1 MYTPASGFYPYLIDQ
16 SLRFNDDDGP
26 NLTQTYGGSGT
37 STALGTFSWWM
48 KLGNV
53 PSKSQENIYFESTG
67 AGGIQLRSGKLATN
81 GFDSSNTQVIV
92 QTDALLRDSS
102 SWYHC
107 VVSVDGTA
115 GTIKFYIN
123 GVEQAQTVSVGSLVA
138 GRSWDMLGYDSRTS
152 FTISNSNSANSFDG
166 YLAEF
171 HYIDG
176 TALDATSFGETIN
189 GIWVPKQYSG
199 SYGTNGF
206 YLSFAD
212 SAAIGDDLSGN
223 TNDWTANNLAA
234 SDVVLDSPTNVFPT
248 INLLDPT
255 ITTSAISE
263 ANLKITEVGNNLG
276 GKASFAV
283 PATGKWYWECYC
295 FADLAQEMWNGITGI
310 TTNSS
315 GDGRGGSSNSNTYGA
330 SWSNYSGSN
339 YYIRKFIAG
348 VESAESGSFGTTK
361 HTVLGIAIDRDANE
375 AKFYKDNALQFTTSI
390 SATQEYFPAGG
401 MGGGTNATTI
411 QVWNFGQDSTFAG
424 NKTAGGNAD
433 GNGVGDFFYAPPSG
447 FLALCSANLDEP
459 AIGPNSTT
467 TSDQNFNTLLYTGDG
482 TTSRSITGVGF
493 APDFVWGKCRSNA
506 EDHILSDTVRGANK
520 KLESN
525 NTGVEDTS
533 TAATLSGFES
543 DGFTGPSSAPG
554 NINVSGRTYVA
565 WNWKAGGTAVSNTDG
580 SITSSVSAAP
590 DAGFSIV
597 TWTGNGT
604 DGATI
609 GHGLTSPEFSIVKN
623 RDATTNWDVCWAD
636 FSGGTSLN
644 LDDTTAE
651 FSPTQGYQTLGAS
664 TITLNNGGS
673 GVTRVNTNT
682 QDYVA
687 YVFKSVEGY
696 SKVGSY
702 EGNSSGTN
710 GPFVFTGFAPSF
722 VMGKAIDQTG
732 RWWMYD
738 SARSP
743 QMNYSIGTGAYLAAN
758 LTNVEAADSGVN
770 AIQLL
775 SNGFKVNTTNGE
787 WNGSGLTYI
796 YLAFAEAPFK
806 YANAR

>member
-447 FLALCSANLDEP
+447 FLALCTSNLDEP

-467 TSDQNFNTLLYTGDG
+467 ASDEHFNTVLYSGTGA
-482 TTSRSITGVGF
+482 SNSITGVNF
-493 APDFVWGKCRSNA
+493 QSDFTWIKSRSSAYNNVLW
-506 EDHILSDTVRGANK
+506 DIVRGATKQLSSNTTGA
-520 KLESN
+520 ES
-525 NTGVEDTS
+525 TQAQGLTS
-533 TAATLSGFES
+533 FDS
-543 DGFTGPSSAPG
+543 DGFTLGTNA
-554 NINVSGRTYVA
+554 NINNSGSTYAA
-565 WNWKAGGTAVSNTDG
+565 WNWKAGGTAVSNTNG
-580 SITSSVSAAP
+580 SITSSVSANP
-590 DAGFSIV
+590 DAGFSVV
-597 TWTGNGT
+597 TWVGNNA
-604 DGATI
+604 DGATV
-609 GHGLTSPEFSIVKN
+609 GHGLTDPEFSIVKN
-623 RDATTNWDVCWAD
+623 RDSGTNWDVCW
-636 FSGGTSLN
+636 SGFTSGTSLN
-644 LDDTTAE
+644 LDTTAAE
-651 FSPTQGYQTLGAS
+651 FSPTTGYQQLGTS
-664 TITLNNGGS
+664 TITLKNGGV
-673 GVTRVNTNT
+673 GIGRVNGTPD
-682 QDYVA
+682 DYVA
-687 YVFKSVEGY
+687 YVFKSVEGF